1 MSDLQN
7 PLGNPLEPQPEKKQS
22 ASYSKLSSG
31 HIKKELG
38 KLPTHLVIIGICLIW
53 VIPTFG
59 LLVTSF
65 RPVQAINTSGWW
77 TVLSTPPGQ
86 QAYQQSCESC
96 HGPDGKAL
104 PAADL
109 SDPTLVE
116 KYPRSLQLLAM
127 LRQPINGQ
135 PHMQDTPL
143 PSAQQAAD
151 ITGYLDTLAGITKQ
165 AKFTLN
171 NYIDAIMGYRG
182 TSTYREACATGTQPT
197 DINCNLSDLLNPRG
211 MGRAFINS
219 LIVTIPAT
227 ILPILF
233 AAFAGYAF
241 SWMEFKGRMGL
252 FAILV
257 GLQVVPLQMTLVPI
271 SKLYAQ
277 LGLNGTFLGVWLFH
291 TGFGLP
297 YAIYLMRNFLG
308 SLPRDLFESAY
319 LDGAS
324 HWTAFS
330 KLVIPLAMPA
340 IASLGIFQFLW
351 VWNDLLVALVFLG
364 GTNPVMTYQISNMVT
379 SLGAGWQLLTAAAFL
394 SMLLPMIVFFS
405 LQRYFVRGMLAGA
418 VKG

>member
-1 MSDLQN
+1 MNREHLNRLLD
-7 PLGNPLEPQPEKKQS
+7 
-22 ASYSKLSSG
+22 
-31 HIKKELG
+31 
-38 KLPTHLVIIGICLIW
+38 KLPTHLIIIFTLVVWIL
-53 VIPTFG
+53 PTLG
-59 LLVTSF
+59 LLVTSL
-65 RPVQAINTSGWW
+65 RPLQAINTSGWW
-77 TVLSTPPGQ
+77 TIAAPPRGQ
-86 QAYQQSCESC
+86 DTYAQACASC
-96 HGPDGKAL
+96 HGDSGRAL

-109 SDPTLVE
+109 TSPALIAQ
-116 KYPRSLQLLAM
+116 YPRSLQLLAM
-127 LRQPINGQ
+127 LEKPINGQ
-135 PHMQDTPL
+135 PHMGDIPL
-143 PSAQQAAD
+143 PESQAAAD
-151 ITGYLDTLAGITKQ
+151 IAVYLKRISGVDVQPRVTLD
-165 AKFTLN
+165 
-171 NYIDAIMGYRG
+171 NYVDAIVGYRG
-182 TSTYREACATGTQPT
+182 TKTYRQDCAAGTQSL
-197 DINCNLSDLLNPRG
+197 DLNCNLSDLVNPRG

-227 ILPILF
+227 IFPILF

-241 SWMEFKGRMGL
+241 AWLHFKGRFVL

-271 SKLYAQ
+271 SRLYAQ

-291 TGFGLP
+291 TGFGMP

-308 SLPRDLFESAY
+308 SLPSDLFESAY

-324 HWTAFS
+324 HWTVFR

-364 GTNPVMTYQISNMVT
+364 GTTPVMTYQISNMVT

>member
-1 MSDLQN
+1 MNRDRINKILNQ
-7 PLGNPLEPQPEKKQS
+7 
-22 ASYSKLSSG
+22 
-31 HIKKELG
+31 I
-38 KLPTHLVIIGICLIW
+38 PTHAIIIFMILVW
-53 VIPTFG
+53 VVPAFG
-59 LLVTSF
+59 LLITSL
-65 RPVQAINTSGWW
+65 RPSQAINTSGWW
-77 TVLSTPPGQ
+77 TVLSPPRGSAEYSQ
-86 QAYQQSCESC
+86 YCAAC
-96 HGPDGKAL
+96 HGADGKAL
-104 PAADL
+104 PNADL
-109 SDPTLVE
+109 TNPQLIE
-116 KYPRSLQLLAM
+116 RFPRSVQLLVS
-127 LRQPINGQ
+127 LRAEIDGQ
-135 PHMQDTPL
+135 PHMGNNPI
-143 PSAQQAAD
+143 PESQAAAD
-151 ITGYLDTLAGITKQ
+151 VAVYLKQLSGIESQ
-165 AKFTLN
+165 ARFSFS
-171 NYIDAIMGYRG
+171 NYIDALVGYRG
-182 TSTYREACATGTQPT
+182 TSTYQKDCAAGTAPLDVKCDT
-197 DINCNLSDLLNPRG
+197 SDLLNPRG
-211 MGRAFINS
+211 MGRAFVNS

-241 SWMEFKGRMGL
+241 AWLDFKGRFLL

-271 SKLYAQ
+271 SRLYAQ

-291 TGFGLP
+291 TGFGMP

-324 HWTAFS
+324 HWTAFY
-330 KLVIPLAMPA
+330 KLVLPLAMPA

-364 GTNPVMTYQISNMVT
+364 GTTPVMTYQISNMVT
-379 SLGAGWQLLTAAAFL
+379 SIGAGWQLLTASAFL